1 MPQLVHCRCSGSG
14 VSCAVCFTIQ
24 PGLLPSLWH
33 LGGLPQGGRR
43 YQNDIVTQ
51 RTMARDSGTKT
62 GKQPKRSTP
71 SPIPV
76 EQVSPAVLTASRD
89 VAFTLQQLSLDLD
102 GEEVLKAVLD
112 RAAHLE
118 EQASGITVLE
128 D

>member
-1 MPQLVHCRCSGSG
+1 
-14 VSCAVCFTIQ
+14 
-24 PGLLPSLWH
+24 
-33 LGGLPQGGRR
+33 
-43 YQNDIVTQ
+43 
-51 RTMARDSGTKT
+51 MARDSGTKT
-62 GKQPKRSTP
+62 GKQPKRCTP